1 MNRQRNGIPVG
12 PLLPECAH
20 GVNQIVKSRAVFP
33 LQARSDQQ
41 GAVSSEKQRTYA
53 LLRKGRTSNLGAR
66 ISMTGLLCL
75 GDSETA

>member
-12 PLLPECAH
+12 PLLPECAR

-41 GAVSSEKQRTYA
+41 GGVSSEKQRTYT
-53 LLRKGRTSNLGAR
+53 LLGKGRTSELGRNVMFLMGPHSRYR
-66 ISMTGLLCL
+66 I
-75 GDSETA
+75 A